1 MFSRFSQPQSFIVVD
16 EHRCK
21 EAVTCADEYS
31 IGIKYD
37 ARGRA
42 AKADFEFDRVFP
54 SSGEGSSQVRTS
66 SAVGGCGDSGGT
78 AAQGNCCTVSLLEQ
92 GLIFNLNPYCT
103 FLAPCLTV
111 GRFRGYQAVVSVS
124 L

>member
-1 MFSRFSQPQSFIVVD
+1 MRC
-16 EHRCK
+16 RCK

-66 SAVGGCGDSGGT
+66 SAVGGCGDSGNSGS
-78 AAQGNCCTVSLLEQ
+78 G
-92 GLIFNLNPYCT
+92 
-103 FLAPCLTV
+103 
-111 GRFRGYQAVVSVS
+111 GRDSGGRDSDSERDSDSDGERHIYHNQSK
-124 L
+124 